1 MTVNFKI
8 NSLDEDSDSILLWL
22 QKEMVTEFKCICS
35 VILQNSVN
43 HKLECVCFHVYG
55 NNNFNALFMEGCVT
69 ASDKQGL
76 NTLVANFLMHSAF
89 VSQNQLFFF
98 EKMKMKLTSL
108 RKWKFHSHHPHTNP
122 ISEDKVYENIIFWE
136 KEFIYAF
143 YENIIIFPYSYLVK
157 FTPTW
162 PIEEKCLL
170 RCNLT
175 KGGF

>member
-43 HKLECVCFHVYG
+43 HKLECVYFHVYG

-76 NTLVANFLMHSAF
+76 NTLVANFFMHSAF
-89 VSQNQLFFF
+89 VSQNQLFFWENENEVDVF
-98 EKMKMKLTSL
+98 EKMKISL
-108 RKWKFHSHHPHTNP
+108 SSSAHQPH
-122 ISEDKVYENIIFWE
+122 
-136 KEFIYAF
+136 
-143 YENIIIFPYSYLVK
+143 LG
-157 FTPTW
+157 
-162 PIEEKCLL
+162 
-170 RCNLT
+170 R
-175 KGGF
+175 

>member
-98 EKMKMKLTSL
+98 L
-108 RKWKFHSHHPHTNP
+108 RKWKWSWRLW
-122 ISEDKVYENIIFWE
+122 ENENFTLIIR
-136 KEFIYAF
+136 
-143 YENIIIFPYSYLVK
+143 
-157 FTPTW
+157 TPT
-162 PIEEKCLL
+162 PSRKIKFM
-170 RCNLT
+170 
-175 KGGF
+175 KI